1 MSLYQWFVFFL
12 IVQVV
17 HYLGTW
23 KLYQKAGR
31 KSWEAAVPIYNA
43 MVLMRI
49 INRPTWYTILLFV
62 PVVNLIMFPAIWVE
76 TARSF
81 GKNTSLD
88 TFLAIATFGFY
99 IYYINYT
106 QDVTYIKDRSLKPEN
121 IIADTISS
129 LAFAL
134 VVATLV
140 HTYVMQPFTIPTASL
155 EKSLLIGDFLFVSKF
170 HYGARPQMTAVAYP
184 MIHDSVPLTK
194 TKSFLNKPQY
204 PYFRF
209 PSITDIKKNDIVVF
223 NWPADTVHYFF
234 EPKGKPGV
242 IKPVD
247 KKSNYVKRCQGTPG
261 DVLEII
267 NGVVHI
273 DGKPLV
279 LPERAKPQ
287 YEFTVYA
294 AKSGVSSELLKET
307 GSTEFVRTFIIKP
320 TSEEQLDMI
329 RPSIQQGKQN
339 KDNSLT
345 ITTAFGGIPAAVIAK
360 TGVYY
365 QEQYE
370 AVANVNTT
378 LAAADILRKNKTI
391 DSVVRYIA
399 PKAYDP
405 RNSIFPHNTNWS
417 MDNFGPITIP
427 KEGATVQ
434 LNAENIGLYKRIIQT
449 YEKNDFQQK
458 DRQFLINGK
467 AATSY
472 TFKMNYYWMMGDNRH
487 HSEDSR
493 YWGFV
498 PEDHI
503 VGKPVFIWLSVD
515 PNVPWKDV
523 LHKFRWDRMFTVVA
537 GEGKPFSFFYVFLG
551 ILAAYFGITYFMK
564 NKKKNAI

>member
-12 IVQVV
+12 IVQIV

-31 KSWEAAVPIYNA
+31 KSWEAAIPIYNA
-43 MVLMRI
+43 MILMKI
-49 INRPTWYTILLFV
+49 INRPQWYTILLFV
-62 PVVNLIMFPAIWVE
+62 PVVNLIMFPALWVE
-76 TARSF
+76 TVRSF
-81 GKNTSLD
+81 GKNKTSD
-88 TFLAIATFGFY
+88 TILAIATLGFY
-99 IYYINYT
+99 TYYINYT

-121 IIADTISS
+121 IVADTISS

-170 HYGARPQMTAVAYP
+170 HFGARPQMTAVAYP
-184 MIHDSVPLTK
+184 MIHDSIPLTK
-194 TKSFLNKPQY
+194 IKSFANQPQY

-209 PSITDIKKNDIVVF
+209 PGIADVKKNDIVVF

-242 IKPVD
+242 IKPID

-261 DVLEII
+261 DVLQII
-267 NGVVHI
+267 DGIVHI
-273 DGKPLV
+273 DSKSLL

-294 AKSGVSSELLKET
+294 AKSGVSTDLLQAT
-307 GSTEFVRTFIIKP
+307 GSTEFIKSYRIKVNTDEQRAAAEMYAKASEKNADGSYTIYTDYPGLPQNVIDRTGLSVQP
-320 TSEEQLDMI
+320 
-329 RPSIQQGKQN
+329 N
-339 KDNSLT
+339 W
-345 ITTAFGGIPAAVIAK
+345 PAAN
-360 TGVYY
+360 
-365 QEQYE
+365 
-370 AVANVNTT
+370 NVNTT
-378 LAAADILRKNKTI
+378 IAAADILRKDKSI
-391 DSVVRYIA
+391 DSVIRYIA
-399 PKAYDP
+399 PK
-405 RNSIFPHNTNWS
+405 NSDEAHQVFPHNTNWS

-427 KEGATVQ
+427 KAGATVQ
-434 LNAENIGLYKRIIQT
+434 LTPENISIYKRIIQT
-449 YEKNDFQQK
+449 YEGNIFQQK
-458 DRQFLINGK
+458 DKQFLINGK
-467 AATSY
+467 PATSY

-493 YWGFV
+493 FWGFV

-515 PNVPWKDV
+515 PNVPWKDI
-523 LHKFRWDRMFTVVA
+523 LHKFRWKRMFTVVA
-537 GEGKPFSFFYVFLG
+537 GEGEPFSYFFIFLG
-551 ILAAYFGITYFMK
+551 VLAAYFGISFFI
-564 NKKKNAI
+564 NKKKESI